1 LWVTA
6 RQPNPVLVMDIKT
19 QKSRARLQAKQK
31 RFEAHTPEGGI
42 ALLQHFPAVK
52 FRHNTIGGYWPLA
65 GELDIRPLLGAC
77 HQAGHALALPA
88 TPRKG
93 HPLIFRRW
101 KPTHRLKAGP
111 YNTREPFSEQPEVI
125 PSVVLVPLLAFTQ
138 HGERL
143 GYGGGFYDRTLAAL
157 KAKQDVFACGVA
169 YAGQEAATLPT
180 DEHDQR
186 LDGILTENYFKVF
199 E

>member
-1 LWVTA
+1 M
-6 RQPNPVLVMDIKT
+6 NIKL
-19 QKSRARLQAKQK
+19 QKTRARLQAKQERVK
-31 RFEAHTPEGGI
+31 AHHPEGEI
-42 ALLQHFPAVK
+42 ALLNHFPALK
-52 FRHNTIGGYWPLA
+52 FKGATIGGYWPLS
-65 GELDIRPLLGAC
+65 GELDIRLLLGAC
-77 HQAGHALALPA
+77 HQAGHGLALPT

-93 HPLIFRRW
+93 YPLTFRRW

-111 YNTREPFSEQPEVI
+111 YNTREPFPEQPEMF
-125 PSVVLVPLLAFTQ
+125 PSVILVPLLAFTQ

-169 YAGQEAATLPT
+169 YAAQEAATLPT